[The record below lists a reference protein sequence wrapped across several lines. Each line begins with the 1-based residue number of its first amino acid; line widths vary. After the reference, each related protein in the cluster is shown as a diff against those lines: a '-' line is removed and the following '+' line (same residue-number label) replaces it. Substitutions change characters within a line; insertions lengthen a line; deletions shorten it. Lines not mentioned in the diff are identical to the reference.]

1 MGEISF
7 SEICGLARALEPHVA
22 GARPRE
28 RVPLQVRD
36 RDDRVV
42 ERRLD
47 VRLTVDDVLLLPP
60 PCLLRLGLRHLSLSG
75 LSAAPTSW
83 PGPSCGPRSS
93 SWGPS
98 GSERSCASAV
108 RGPGA
113 TDGGGRPG
121 S

>member
-47 VRLTVDDVLLLPP
+47 MRLTVDDVLLLPP
-60 PCLLRLGLRHLSLSG
+60 PCLLRLGLRHLFL
-75 LSAAPTSW
+75 
-83 PGPSCGPRSS
+83 PGPFRSFYFLAWAFLRPAIVFLGPLR
-93 SWGPS
+93 
-98 GSERSCASAV
+98 V
-108 RGPGA
+108 RAFVWVRCPR
-113 TDGGGRPG
+113 T
-121 S
+121 